1 MKIPSRPFLQLELPL
16 VMNQPTRTMNASRH
30 LQEDLLDT
38 ALPDGWTLREK
49 DSGQYYALV
58 PGTTVATP
66 AYDDPEAASKRAHE
80 KHQTYI
86 NTHGTPPTPQSEAHE
101 VQAHTEAD
109 TEANGT
115 QSKESEDGGT
125 EDEGTKDDDTEP
137 DEGEPDETVLDL
149 MPATPAPAALPEVY
163 DAEADRFVEVP
174 PEEQAYAQFLH
185 SMQQAGTLI
194 TGLALKAIR
203 DHEVYKKLGCTS
215 FREYCDTMAA
225 VSRRTAYEHIKRAEM
240 YAAFL
245 PDVFSPQHFEQL
257 HTGQGSSPLLQLTSA
272 LQGEPSQNGA
282 PPETTDEGDSPDE
295 ERASSESSSG
305 PIPRAIDGLSGSKLD
320 ALGELD
326 DERLRDYI
334 QHEKLHTPDGDVI
347 TREQIAEMTAREVSR
362 RVGEILEPHKK
373 KAETEKEKRLKA
385 EAERDALKDTLERKK
400 EEIERS
406 RDIEHTL
413 GPRAARLEEKRDRMT
428 KMEDALREASKQIYK
443 IGLTTDDPIPD
454 QERAMDLLAHCQR
467 LADAARD
474 ELGEVVLNAELHGD
488 L

>member
-16 VMNQPTRTMNASRH
+16 LMSDSQHDSMNATRH
-30 LQEDLLDT
+30 LQEDLLPT

-49 DSGQYYALV
+49 ESGQYYAVV

-80 KHQTYI
+80 KHQSYI
-86 NTHGTPPTPQSEAHE
+86 NQHGAPPSPESEATELAAPQSDTDDDNTEGADADDADAPQPVTDLAMPEPPTAH
-101 VQAHTEAD
+101 
-109 TEANGT
+109 
-115 QSKESEDGGT
+115 
-125 EDEGTKDDDTEP
+125 
-137 DEGEPDETVLDL
+137 
-149 MPATPAPAALPEVY
+149 PEVY

-174 PEEQAYAQFLH
+174 PEEQAYARFLH

-203 DHEVYKKLGCTS
+203 DHEIYKKLGCTS
-215 FREYCDTMAA
+215 FRDYCDTMAS
-225 VSRRTAYEHIKRAEM
+225 VSRKTAYRHVKRAEM
-240 YAAFL
+240 YGAFL
-245 PDVFSPQHFEQL
+245 PDVFSPKHFAQL
-257 HTGQGSSPLLQLTSA
+257 QTGQGGSPLLQLTSA
-272 LQGEPSQNGA
+272 LQGDAPSTSA
-282 PPETTDEGDSPDE
+282 PSTASSTEGDAPDSDT
-295 ERASSESSSG
+295 ANAESDTDDTSNAPTDNG
-305 PIPRAIDGLSGSKLD
+305 PIPRAINGLSGSKLD

-334 QHEKLHTPDGDVI
+334 THEKLHTPDGDVI

-385 EAERDALKDTLERKK
+385 EAERDALKDTLNKK
-400 EEIERS
+400 KDEIERS

-413 GPRAARLEEKRDRMT
+413 GPRAARLEEKRDRMS

-454 QERAMDLLAHCQR
+454 QERAMDILAHCQR